1 MLHLFVGLL
10 FCGAGLCALAIIGG
24 TIAGDARKISR
35 ALGYVPVPAHRT
47 AAIRPAVT
55 LRRRALPARPVPG
68 RPASPT
74 RAAA

>member
-1 MLHLFVGLL
+1 MLIGLL

-35 ALGYVPVPAHRT
+35 ALGYVPAPAYRT
-47 AAIRPAVT
+47 APVHPAVT